1 MATATTDNN
10 AANEQKDV
18 NASAPEKAADKPA
31 GNAAEKGAEQTK
43 PTRNPRKRRLLLLGL
58 LLIVVLGV
66 IGVWAWYEMY
76 GRWSESTDDA
86 YVNGNVVE
94 ITPQVTGTVVSI
106 GADDGDLV
114 REGQVLVQF
123 DPNDAEVALQSAE
136 ANLAKVV
143 RQVRGL
149 YSNVDGMKA
158 QLAAQ
163 RAEVQRAQDNYNRRR
178 SLAAGGAISQEEL
191 SHAKDDLTTA
201 QNALTNIQQQLATS
215 SALVDDT
222 QVSSHPDVKSAAAQ
236 LRQAYLSNARSTLI
250 APVTGYV
257 AKRTVQLGQRVQ
269 PGTALMAV
277 IPLDQLW
284 IDANFKETQLGQMR
298 IGQPV
303 DIEADLYGGDVKYN
317 GTVDSVGAGT
327 GSAFA
332 LLPAQNATGNWIKI
346 VQRVP
351 VRIHINAD
359 ELAKHPLR
367 IGLSTTVDVN
377 LHDQSGPVLAQQP
390 PKQPLFTTNVYAK
403 QLADADTMIAR
414 VIHENSAST
423 SGKTAQR

>member
-1 MATATTDNN
+1 MATADTTQAPDTP
-10 AANEQKDV
+10 QD
-18 NASAPEKAADKPA
+18 AS
-31 GNAAEKGAEQTK
+31 NQ
-43 PTRNPRKRRLLLLGL
+43 RKRKVML
-58 LLIVVLGV
+58 VVLALLV
-66 IGVWAWYEMY
+66 ILTALGVWGYHELY
-76 GRWSESTDDA
+76 GRWNESTDDA

-94 ITPQVTGTVVSI
+94 ITPLVTGTVVSI

-114 REGQVLVQF
+114 HEGQVLINF
-123 DPNDAEVALQSAE
+123 DPNDAQVGLQSAQ
-136 ANLAKVV
+136 ANLARTV

-158 QLAAQ
+158 QVNAQ
-163 RAEVQRAQDNYNRRR
+163 QAEVQKAQDNFNRRKN
-178 SLAAGGAISQEEL
+178 LAAGGAISQEEL
-191 SHAKDDLTTA
+191 SHARDDLTSA
-201 QNALTNIQQQLATS
+201 QNALANARQQLKTT

-222 QVSSHPDVKSAAAQ
+222 VVSSHPDVMSAAAQ
-236 LRQAYLSNARSTLI
+236 LRQAYLNNARSTLI

-284 IDANFKETQLGQMR
+284 IDANFKETQLRDMR

-303 DIEADLYGGDVKYN
+303 DIEADLYGSDVKYS
-317 GTVDSVGAGT
+317 GTIDSLGAGT

-351 VRIHINAD
+351 VRIHINAE

-367 IGLSTTVDVN
+367 VGLSTQVNVN

-390 PKQPLFTTNVYAK
+390 PQKASFSTSVYDR
-403 QLADADTMIAR
+403 QLVEADAMITQL
-414 VIHENSAST
+414 IHDNSAAVS
-423 SGKTAQR
+423 KTVQR

>member
-1 MATATTDNN
+1 MATAENTQTQENPQD
-10 AANEQKDV
+10 
-18 NASAPEKAADKPA
+18 A
-31 GNAAEKGAEQTK
+31 G
-43 PTRNPRKRRLLLLGL
+43 NPRKRKVMLLVLAL
-58 LLIVVLGV
+58 VVALAGA
-66 IGVWAWYEMY
+66 GVWAYYEY
-76 GRWSESTDDA
+76 IGRWAESTDDA

-94 ITPQVTGTVVSI
+94 ITPLVTGTVVSI

-114 REGQVLVQF
+114 HEGQVLINF
-123 DPNDAEVALQSAE
+123 DPNDAEVGLQSAQ
-136 ANLAKVV
+136 AKLARTV

-158 QLAAQ
+158 QVNAQ
-163 RAEVQRAQDNYNRRR
+163 QAEVQKAQDNFNRRKN
-178 SLAAGGAISQEEL
+178 LAAGGAISQEEL
-191 SHAKDDLTTA
+191 SHARDDLTSA
-201 QNALTNIQQQLATS
+201 QNALANAKQQLKTT

-222 QVSSHPDVKSAAAQ
+222 VVSSHPDVMAAAAE
-236 LRQAYLSNARSTLI
+236 LRQAYLNNARSTLI

-277 IPLDQLW
+277 IPLDQVW
-284 IDANFKETQLGQMR
+284 IDANFKETQLRDMR

-303 DIEADLYGGDVKYN
+303 DIESDIYGSDVKFH
-317 GTVDSVGAGT
+317 GTVDSLGAGT

-351 VRIHINAD
+351 VRIHVNAE

-367 IGLSTTVDVN
+367 VGLSTTVEVN
-377 LHDQSGPVLAQQP
+377 LYDQSGPVLAQQP
-390 PKQPLFTTNVYAK
+390 PQQASFSTNVYDR
-403 QLADADTMIAR
+403 QLAEADAMITQL
-414 VIHENSAST
+414 IHDNSAAVS
-423 SGKTAQR
+423 KTAQR

>member
-1 MATATTDNN
+1 MATAHTQTPDAPDN
-10 AANEQKDV
+10 
-18 NASAPEKAADKPA
+18 
-31 GNAAEKGAEQTK
+31 G
-43 PTRNPRKRRLLLLGL
+43 NPRKRKLMLFVLA
-58 LLIVVLGV
+58 VVVILAGV
-66 IGVWAWYEMY
+66 GVWGYHEFY
-76 GRWSESTDDA
+76 GRWNESTDDA

-94 ITPQVTGTVVSI
+94 ITPLVTGTVVSI

-114 REGQVLVQF
+114 QEGQVLVNF
-123 DPNDAEVALQSAE
+123 DPNDAEVGLQSAQ
-136 ANLAKVV
+136 ANLARTV

-158 QLAAQ
+158 QVNAQ
-163 RAEVQRAQDNYNRRR
+163 KAEVQKAQENYSRRK

-191 SHAKDDLTTA
+191 SHARDDLTSA
-201 QNALTNIQQQLATS
+201 QNALANAQQQFQTS

-222 QVSSHPDVKSAAAQ
+222 VVSSHPDVQAAAAQ
-236 LRQAYLSNARSTLI
+236 LRQAYLTKARSTLI

-284 IDANFKETQLGQMR
+284 IDANFKETQLRDMR
-298 IGQPV
+298 IGQAV
-303 DIEADLYGGDVKYN
+303 DIEADLYGSDVKYS
-317 GTVDSVGAGT
+317 GTIDSLGAGT

-351 VRIHINAD
+351 VRIHINA
-359 ELAKHPLR
+359 EQLAKHPLR
-367 IGLSTTVDVN
+367 VGLSTLVKVD
-377 LHDQSGPVLAQQP
+377 LRDQSGPVLAQQP
-390 PKQPLFTTNVYAK
+390 PQKASFSTSIYER
-403 QLADADTMIAR
+403 QLADADALISR
-414 VIHENSAST
+414 LIHDNSSVAS
-423 SGKTAQR
+423 KTAQR

>member
-1 MATATTDNN
+1 MATA
-10 AANEQKDV
+10 
-18 NASAPEKAADKPA
+18 DKPQSPD
-31 GNAAEKGAEQTK
+31 NTQDIS
-43 PTRNPRKRRLLLLGL
+43 NSRKRKVMLVVLA
-58 LLIVVLGV
+58 IVVIFAGV
-66 IGVWAWYEMY
+66 GVWGYHEFY
-76 GRWSESTDDA
+76 GRWNESTDDA

-94 ITPQVTGTVVSI
+94 ITPLVTGTVVSI

-114 REGQVLVQF
+114 HEGQVLINF
-123 DPNDAEVALQSAE
+123 DPNDAEVGLQSAQ
-136 ANLAKVV
+136 ANLARTV

-158 QLAAQ
+158 QVNAQ
-163 RAEVQRAQDNYNRRR
+163 QAEVQKAQDNFNRRKN
-178 SLAAGGAISQEEL
+178 LAAGGAISQEEL
-191 SHAKDDLTTA
+191 SHARDDLTSA
-201 QNALTNIQQQLATS
+201 QNALANAKQQLKTT

-222 QVSSHPDVKSAAAQ
+222 VVSSHPDVMSAAAQ
-236 LRQAYLSNARSTLI
+236 LRQAYLNNSRSTLI

-257 AKRTVQLGQRVQ
+257 AKRSVQLGQRVQ

-284 IDANFKETQLGQMR
+284 IDANFKETQLRGMR

-303 DIEADLYGGDVKYN
+303 DIEADLYGSDVKFS
-317 GTVDSVGAGT
+317 GTIDSLGAGT

-351 VRIHINAD
+351 VRIHINAE

-367 IGLSTTVDVN
+367 VGLSTQVDVN
-377 LHDQSGPVLAQQP
+377 LRDQSGPVLAQQP
-390 PKQPLFTTNVYAK
+390 PQKASFSTNVYDR
-403 QLADADTMIAR
+403 QLAEADAMITQL
-414 VIHENSAST
+414 IHDNSAAVS
-423 SGKTAQR
+423 KTVQR

>member
-1 MATATTDNN
+1 MATATSENN
-10 AANEQKDV
+10 AATEQKDPNEQKNTGDQ
-18 NASAPEKAADKPA
+18 
-31 GNAAEKGAEQTK
+31 GAQPGQPK
-43 PTRNPRKRRLLLLGL
+43 KNPRKRKLLLIG
-58 LLIVVLGV
+58 LLIVVILAG
-66 IGVWAWYEMY
+66 IGVWGWYEVY

-94 ITPQVTGTVVSI
+94 ITPQTTGTVVSI

-136 ANLAKVV
+136 ANLGKVV

-149 YSNVDGMKA
+149 YSNVDGIKA

-163 RAEVQRAQDNYNRRR
+163 RAEVKRAQDNYTRRR
-178 SLAAGGAISQEEL
+178 NLAAGGAISQEEL
-191 SHAKDDLTTA
+191 SHAQDDLTSA
-201 QNALTNIQQQLATS
+201 QNALANIQQQLVTS
-215 SALVDDT
+215 TALVDDT
-222 QVSSHPDVKSAAAQ
+222 EVASHPDVKAAAAQ
-236 LRQAYLSNARSTLI
+236 VRQAYLSNSRSTLI

-284 IDANFKETQLGQMR
+284 IDANFKETQLGKMR

-303 DIEADLYGGDVKYN
+303 DIEADLYGSDVKFS

-351 VRIHINAD
+351 VRIHINPD
-359 ELAKHPLR
+359 ELAKNPLR
-367 IGLSTTVDVN
+367 IGLSTVVDVD

-390 PKQPLFTTNVYAK
+390 PKQASFTTDVYAK
-403 QLADADTMIAR
+403 QLADADTLIAR
-414 VIHENSAST
+414 LIHENSASAP
-423 SGKTAQR
+423 GKTAQR

>member
-1 MATATTDNN
+1 MATAENTQTQ
-10 AANEQKDV
+10 ANTPDT
-18 NASAPEKAADKPA
+18 
-31 GNAAEKGAEQTK
+31 G
-43 PTRNPRKRRLLLLGL
+43 NPRKRKLMLLVLVV
-58 LLIVVLGV
+58 VVLLAGA
-66 IGVWAWYEMY
+66 GVWAYHEFI
-76 GRWSESTDDA
+76 GRFNESTDDA

-94 ITPQVTGTVVSI
+94 ITPLVTGTVVSI

-114 REGQVLVQF
+114 HEGQVLINF
-123 DPNDAEVALQSAE
+123 DPNDAEVGLQSAQ
-136 ANLAKVV
+136 AKLARTV

-158 QLAAQ
+158 QVNAQ
-163 RAEVQRAQDNYNRRR
+163 QAEVQKAQDNYNRRKN
-178 SLAAGGAISQEEL
+178 LAAGGAISQEEL
-191 SHAKDDLTTA
+191 SHARDDLTSA
-201 QNALTNIQQQLATS
+201 QNALANAKQQLKTT

-222 QVSSHPDVKSAAAQ
+222 VVSSHPDVMQAAAE
-236 LRQAYLSNARSTLI
+236 LRQAYLTNARSTLI

-284 IDANFKETQLGQMR
+284 IDANFKETQLRDMR

-303 DIEADLYGGDVKYN
+303 DIEADIYGSSVKYS
-317 GTVDSVGAGT
+317 GTVDSLGAGT

-351 VRIHINAD
+351 VRIHVNAE

-367 IGLSTTVDVN
+367 VGLSTNVEVN

-390 PKQPLFTTNVYAK
+390 PQKASFSTNVYDQ
-403 QLADADTMIAR
+403 QLAEADAMIAQL
-414 VIHENSAST
+414 IHDNSAAVS
-423 SGKTAQR
+423 KTAQR

>member
-1 MATATTDNN
+1 MATAQNIQTTDNSP
-10 AANEQKDV
+10 DT
-18 NASAPEKAADKPA
+18 S
-31 GNAAEKGAEQTK
+31 
-43 PTRNPRKRRLLLLGL
+43 NPRKRKVMLVVLA
-58 LLIVVLGV
+58 IVVVLAGV
-66 IGVWAWYEMY
+66 GVWGYHEFF
-76 GRWSESTDDA
+76 GRWNESTDDA

-94 ITPQVTGTVVSI
+94 ITPLVTGTVVSI

-114 REGQVLVQF
+114 HEGQVLVNF
-123 DPNDAEVALQSAE
+123 DPNDAEVGLQSAQ
-136 ANLAKVV
+136 ANLARTV

-158 QLAAQ
+158 QVNAQ
-163 RAEVQRAQDNYNRRR
+163 QAEVQKAQDNFNRRKN
-178 SLAAGGAISQEEL
+178 LAAGGAISQEEL
-191 SHAKDDLTTA
+191 SHARDDLTSA
-201 QNALTNIQQQLATS
+201 QNALANAKQQLKTT

-222 QVSSHPDVKSAAAQ
+222 VVSSHPDVMSAAAQ
-236 LRQAYLSNARSTLI
+236 LRQAYLNHSRSTLI

-257 AKRTVQLGQRVQ
+257 AKRSVQLGQRVQ

-284 IDANFKETQLGQMR
+284 IDANFKETQLRDMR

-303 DIEADLYGGDVKYN
+303 DIQADLYGSDVKFS
-317 GTVDSVGAGT
+317 GTIDSLGAGT

-351 VRIHINAD
+351 VRIHINAE

-367 IGLSTTVDVN
+367 VGLSTQVDVN
-377 LHDQSGPVLAQQP
+377 LRDQSGPVLAQQP
-390 PKQPLFTTNVYAK
+390 PQKASFSTSVYDR
-403 QLADADTMIAR
+403 QLAEADAMITQL
-414 VIHENSAST
+414 IHDNSAAVS
-423 SGKTAQR
+423 KTAQR

>member
-1 MATATTDNN
+1 MATAENTQAQDN
-10 AANEQKDV
+10 AQDT
-18 NASAPEKAADKPA
+18 
-31 GNAAEKGAEQTK
+31 G
-43 PTRNPRKRRLLLLGL
+43 NPRKRKLMLLVLA
-58 LLIVVLGV
+58 VVVALAGA
-66 IGVWAWYEMY
+66 GVWAYHEFI

-94 ITPQVTGTVVSI
+94 ITPLVTGTVVSI

-114 REGQVLVQF
+114 HEGQVLINF
-123 DPNDAEVALQSAE
+123 DPNDAEVGLQSAK
-136 ANLAKVV
+136 ANLARTV

-158 QLAAQ
+158 QVNAQ
-163 RAEVQRAQDNYNRRR
+163 QAEVQKAQDNFNRRKN
-178 SLAAGGAISQEEL
+178 LAAGGAISQEEL
-191 SHAKDDLTTA
+191 SHARDDLTSA
-201 QNALTNIQQQLATS
+201 QNALANARQQLKTT

-222 QVSSHPDVKSAAAQ
+222 VVSSHPDVMAAAAQ
-236 LRQAYLSNARSTLI
+236 LRQAYLTNARSTLI

-284 IDANFKETQLGQMR
+284 IDANFKETQLRDMR

-303 DIEADLYGGDVKYN
+303 EIESDIYGSDVKFS
-317 GTVDSVGAGT
+317 GTIDSLGAGT

-351 VRIHINAD
+351 VRIHVNAE

-367 IGLSTTVDVN
+367 VGLSTNVEVN

-390 PKQPLFTTNVYAK
+390 PQKASFSTNVYDR
-403 QLADADTMIAR
+403 QLAEADAMITQL
-414 VIHENSAST
+414 IHDNSAAVS
-423 SGKTAQR
+423 KTVQR

>member
-1 MATATTDNN
+1 MATAENTQAQDNTP
-10 AANEQKDV
+10 DT
-18 NASAPEKAADKPA
+18 
-31 GNAAEKGAEQTK
+31 G
-43 PTRNPRKRRLLLLGL
+43 NPRKRKVMLLTLAV
-58 LLIVVLGV
+58 VVLLA
-66 IGVWAWYEMY
+66 ITGVWAYHEFI

-94 ITPQVTGTVVSI
+94 ITPLVTGTVVSI

-114 REGQVLVQF
+114 QEGQVLVNF
-123 DPNDAEVALQSAE
+123 DPNDAEVGLQSAE
-136 ANLAKVV
+136 AKLARTV

-158 QLAAQ
+158 QVNAQ
-163 RAEVQRAQDNYNRRR
+163 QAEVQKAQDNYNRRKN
-178 SLAAGGAISQEEL
+178 LAQGGAISQEEL
-191 SHAKDDLTTA
+191 SHARDDLTSA
-201 QNALTNIQQQLATS
+201 QNALANAKQQLKTT

-222 QVSSHPDVKSAAAQ
+222 VVSSHPDVMSAAAD
-236 LRQAYLSNARSTLI
+236 LRQAYLTNARSTLI

-277 IPLDQLW
+277 IPLNQLW
-284 IDANFKETQLGQMR
+284 IDANFKETQLRDMR

-303 DIEADLYGGDVKYN
+303 DIEADLYGSDVKYS
-317 GTVDSVGAGT
+317 GTVDSLGAGT

-351 VRIHINAD
+351 VRIHINAE

-367 IGLSTTVDVN
+367 VGLSTNVEVN

-390 PKQPLFTTNVYAK
+390 PQKASFSTNVYER
-403 QLADADTMIAR
+403 QLAEADAMIAQL
-414 VIHENSAST
+414 IHDNSAVAS
-423 SGKTAQR
+423 KTAQR

>member
-1 MATATTDNN
+1 MATAENTQAQDNTP
-10 AANEQKDV
+10 DT
-18 NASAPEKAADKPA
+18 
-31 GNAAEKGAEQTK
+31 G
-43 PTRNPRKRRLLLLGL
+43 NPRKRKVMLT
-58 LLIVVLGV
+58 VLAILV
-66 IGVWAWYEMY
+66 ILAGAGVWAYHEFI
-76 GRWSESTDDA
+76 GRWNESTDDA

-94 ITPQVTGTVVSI
+94 ITPLVTGTVVSI

-114 REGQVLVQF
+114 HEGQVLINF
-123 DPNDAEVALQSAE
+123 DPNDAEVGLQSAQ
-136 ANLAKVV
+136 AKLARTV

-158 QLAAQ
+158 QVNAQ
-163 RAEVQRAQDNYNRRR
+163 QAEVQKAQDNFNRRKN
-178 SLAAGGAISQEEL
+178 LAAGGAISQEEL
-191 SHAKDDLTTA
+191 SHARDDLTSA
-201 QNALTNIQQQLATS
+201 QNALANARQQLKTT

-222 QVSSHPDVKSAAAQ
+222 VVSSHPDVMSAAAD
-236 LRQAYLSNARSTLI
+236 LRQAYLTNARSTLI

-284 IDANFKETQLGQMR
+284 IDANFKETQLRDMR

-303 DIEADLYGGDVKYN
+303 DIESDIYGSDVKYS
-317 GTVDSVGAGT
+317 GTVDSLGAGT

-351 VRIHINAD
+351 VRIHINAE

-367 IGLSTTVDVN
+367 VGLSTNVEVN

-390 PKQPLFTTNVYAK
+390 PQKASFSTNVYDR
-403 QLADADTMIAR
+403 QLAEADAMIAQL
-414 VIHENSAST
+414 IHDNSAAAS
-423 SGKTAQR
+423 KTAQR

>member
-1 MATATTDNN
+1 MATAETTQSEHAQDSKN
-10 AANEQKDV
+10 
-18 NASAPEKAADKPA
+18 S
-31 GNAAEKGAEQTK
+31 
-43 PTRNPRKRRLLLLGL
+43 RKRKVMLGTLALLVILAGL
-58 LLIVVLGV
+58 
-66 IGVWAWYEMY
+66 GVWAWHELY

-123 DPNDAEVALQSAE
+123 DPNDAEVGLQSAQ
-136 ANLAKVV
+136 ANLARTV

-149 YSNVDGMKA
+149 YSNVDGMRA
-158 QLAAQ
+158 QVNAQ
-163 RAEVQRAQDNYNRRR
+163 EAEVQKAQENYSRRKN
-178 SLAAGGAISQEEL
+178 LAAGGAISQEEL
-191 SHAKDDLTTA
+191 SHARDDLTSA
-201 QNALTNIQQQLATS
+201 QNALANARQQLKTT

-222 QVSSHPDVKSAAAQ
+222 VVSSHPDVQSAAAQ
-236 LRQAYLSNARSTLI
+236 LRQAYLANARATLI

-284 IDANFKETQLGQMR
+284 IDANFKETQLRDMR

-303 DIEADLYGGDVKYN
+303 DIEADLYGSDVKYS
-317 GTVDSVGAGT
+317 GTIDSLGAGT

-351 VRIHINAD
+351 VRIHINPQ

-367 IGLSTTVDVN
+367 IGLSTQVSVN

-390 PKQPLFTTNVYAK
+390 PQKASFSTQVYDR
-403 QLADADTMIAR
+403 QLADADAMITR
-414 VIHENSAST
+414 LIHENSAVAS
-423 SGKTAQR
+423 KTVQR

>member
-1 MATATTDNN
+1 MATAENT
-10 AANEQKDV
+10 
-18 NASAPEKAADKPA
+18 
-31 GNAAEKGAEQTK
+31 QTQTNT
-43 PTRNPRKRRLLLLGL
+43 PDTGNPRKRKVMLLVLAV
-58 LLIVVLGV
+58 VVLLAGA
-66 IGVWAWYEMY
+66 GVWAYHEFI
-76 GRWSESTDDA
+76 GRFNESTDDA

-94 ITPQVTGTVVSI
+94 ITPLVTGTVVSI

-114 REGQVLVQF
+114 HEGQVLINF
-123 DPNDAEVALQSAE
+123 DPNDAEVGLQSAQ
-136 ANLAKVV
+136 AKLARTV

-158 QLAAQ
+158 QVNAQ
-163 RAEVQRAQDNYNRRR
+163 QAEVQKAQDNYNRRKN
-178 SLAAGGAISQEEL
+178 LAAGGAISQEEL
-191 SHAKDDLTTA
+191 YHARDDLTSA
-201 QNALTNIQQQLATS
+201 QNALANARQQLKTT

-222 QVSSHPDVKSAAAQ
+222 VVSSHPDVMSAAAD
-236 LRQAYLSNARSTLI
+236 LRQAYLTNARSTLI

-284 IDANFKETQLGQMR
+284 IDANFKETQLRDMR

-303 DIEADLYGGDVKYN
+303 DIESDIYGSSVKYS
-317 GTVDSVGAGT
+317 GTVDSLGAGT

-351 VRIHINAD
+351 VRIHINAE

-367 IGLSTTVDVN
+367 VGLSTNVEVN

-390 PKQPLFTTNVYAK
+390 PQKASFSTNVYDR
-403 QLADADTMIAR
+403 QLAEADAMIAQL
-414 VIHENSAST
+414 IHDNSAAVS
-423 SGKTAQR
+423 KTAQR

>member
-1 MATATTDNN
+1 MATAETTQETQQD
-10 AANEQKDV
+10 
-18 NASAPEKAADKPA
+18 
-31 GNAAEKGAEQTK
+31 GG
-43 PTRNPRKRRLLLLGL
+43 NPRKRKVLLLALA
-58 LLIVVLGV
+58 LIVILAGV
-66 IGVWAWYEMY
+66 GVWAWHELY

-123 DPNDAEVALQSAE
+123 DPNDAEVALQSAQ
-136 ANLAKVV
+136 ANLAHTV

-149 YSNVDGMKA
+149 YSNVDGMRA
-158 QLAAQ
+158 QVNAQ
-163 RAEVQRAQDNYNRRR
+163 EAEVQKARENYNRRKN
-178 SLAAGGAISQEEL
+178 LAAGGAISQEEL
-191 SHAKDDLTTA
+191 SHARDDLTSA
-201 QNALTNIQQQLATS
+201 QNALANARQQLMTT

-222 QVSSHPDVKSAAAQ
+222 VVSNHPDVQAAAAQ

-284 IDANFKETQLGQMR
+284 IDANFKETQLRDMR

-303 DIEADLYGGDVKYN
+303 DIETDLYGSDVKYS
-317 GTVDSVGAGT
+317 GTVDSLGAGT

-351 VRIHINAD
+351 VRIHINAE
-359 ELAKHPLR
+359 ELARHPLR
-367 IGLSTTVDVN
+367 VGLSTQVNVD

-390 PKQPLFTTNVYAK
+390 PQKASFSTQVYDR
-403 QLADADTMIAR
+403 QLADADAMITR
-414 VIHENSAST
+414 LIHENSAAA
-423 SGKTAQR
+423 GKTAQR

>member
-1 MATATTDNN
+1 MATAENTQAQDNTS
-10 AANEQKDV
+10 DT
-18 NASAPEKAADKPA
+18 
-31 GNAAEKGAEQTK
+31 G
-43 PTRNPRKRRLLLLGL
+43 NPRKRKVMLLVLA
-58 LLIVVLGV
+58 VVVALAGA
-66 IGVWAWYEMY
+66 GVWAYHEFI
-76 GRWSESTDDA
+76 GRWNESTDDA

-94 ITPQVTGTVVSI
+94 ITPLVTGTVVSI

-114 REGQVLVQF
+114 HEGQVLVNF
-123 DPNDAEVALQSAE
+123 DPNDAEVGLQSAQ
-136 ANLAKVV
+136 AKLARTV

-158 QLAAQ
+158 QVNAQ
-163 RAEVQRAQDNYNRRR
+163 QANVQKAQDNYNRRKN
-178 SLAAGGAISQEEL
+178 LAAGGAISQEEL
-191 SHAKDDLTTA
+191 SHARDDLTSA
-201 QNALTNIQQQLATS
+201 QNALANAQQQLKTT

-222 QVSSHPDVKSAAAQ
+222 VVSSHPDVMSAAAD
-236 LRQAYLSNARSTLI
+236 LRQAYLTNARSTLI

-284 IDANFKETQLGQMR
+284 IDANFKETQLRDMR

-303 DIEADLYGGDVKYN
+303 DIESDIYGSDVKFS
-317 GTVDSVGAGT
+317 GTVDSLGAGT

-351 VRIHINAD
+351 VRIHINAE

-367 IGLSTTVDVN
+367 VGLSTNVEVN

-390 PKQPLFTTNVYAK
+390 PQQASFSTSVYDR
-403 QLADADTMIAR
+403 QLGEADAMIAQL
-414 VIHENSAST
+414 IHDNSAAVS
-423 SGKTAQR
+423 KTAQR

>member
-1 MATATTDNN
+1 MATAETT
-10 AANEQKDV
+10 Q
-18 NASAPEKAADKPA
+18 
-31 GNAAEKGAEQTK
+31 QT
-43 PTRNPRKRRLLLLGL
+43 PQDGSNPRKRKVMLLALA
-58 LLIVVLGV
+58 LIVILAGV
-66 IGVWAWYEMY
+66 GVWAWHELY
-76 GRWSESTDDA
+76 GRWNESTDDA

-123 DPNDAEVALQSAE
+123 DPNDAEVALQSAQ
-136 ANLAKVV
+136 ANLARTV

-158 QLAAQ
+158 QVHAQ
-163 RAEVQRAQDNYNRRR
+163 EAEVQKAQENYSRRKN
-178 SLAAGGAISQEEL
+178 LAAGGAISQEEL
-191 SHAKDDLTTA
+191 SHARDDLTSA
-201 QNALTNIQQQLATS
+201 QNALANARQQLKTT

-222 QVSSHPDVKSAAAQ
+222 VVSSHPDVQAAAAQ
-236 LRQAYLSNARSTLI
+236 LRQAYLTNARSTLI

-284 IDANFKETQLGQMR
+284 IDANFKETQLRDMR

-303 DIEADLYGGDVKYN
+303 DIETDLYGSDVKYS
-317 GTVDSVGAGT
+317 GTIDSLGAGT

-351 VRIHINAD
+351 VRIHINAE
-359 ELAKHPLR
+359 ELTKHPLR
-367 IGLSTTVDVN
+367 VGLSTQVNVN

-390 PKQPLFTTNVYAK
+390 PQKASFSTQVYDR
-403 QLADADTMIAR
+403 QLADADAMISR
-414 VIHENSAST
+414 LIHENSAAT
-423 SGKTAQR
+423 SNTAQR

>member
-1 MATATTDNN
+1 MATADTTQSAENTP
-10 AANEQKDV
+10 EQPK
-18 NASAPEKAADKPA
+18 SGK
-31 GNAAEKGAEQTK
+31 
-43 PTRNPRKRRLLLLGL
+43 RKLM
-58 LLIVVLGV
+58 LLILAVVVLLAGA
-66 IGVWAWYEMY
+66 GVWVYHEMY

-94 ITPQVTGTVVSI
+94 ITPLVTGTVVSI

-114 REGQVLVQF
+114 HEGQVLVNF
-123 DPNDAEVALQSAE
+123 DPNDAEVGLQSAQ
-136 ANLAKVV
+136 ANLARTV

-158 QLAAQ
+158 QVNAQ
-163 RAEVQRAQDNYNRRR
+163 QAEVQKAQDNFNRRKN
-178 SLAAGGAISQEEL
+178 LAAGGAISQEEL
-191 SHAKDDLTTA
+191 SHARDDLTSA
-201 QNALTNIQQQLATS
+201 QNALANARQQLKTT

-222 QVSSHPDVKSAAAQ
+222 EVSSHPDVMAAAAN
-236 LRQAYLSNARSTLI
+236 LRQAYLTNARSTLI

-277 IPLDQLW
+277 IPLNQLW
-284 IDANFKETQLGQMR
+284 IDANFKETQLSDMR

-303 DIEADLYGGDVKYN
+303 DIETDLYGSDVKFS
-317 GTVDSVGAGT
+317 GTIDSLGAGT

-351 VRIHINAD
+351 VRVHINPD
-359 ELAKHPLR
+359 DLAKHPLR
-367 IGLSTTVDVN
+367 VGLSTVVDVN

-390 PKQPLFTTNVYAK
+390 PQKASFSTNVYDR
-403 QLADADTMIAR
+403 QLAEADAMIAR
-414 VIHENSAST
+414 LIHDNSAAAS
-423 SGKTAQR
+423 KTAQR

>member
-1 MATATTDNN
+1 MATADTTQSPENTQGN
-10 AANEQKDV
+10 PNPGKRKFMLLVLAA
-18 NASAPEKAADKPA
+18 A
-31 GNAAEKGAEQTK
+31 
-43 PTRNPRKRRLLLLGL
+43 
-58 LLIVVLGV
+58 VVLSGA
-66 IGVWAWYEMY
+66 GVWAYHEFY

-94 ITPQVTGTVVSI
+94 ITPLVTGTVVSI

-114 REGQVLVQF
+114 QEGQVLVSF
-123 DPNDAEVALQSAE
+123 DPNDAEIGLQNAQ
-136 ANLAKVV
+136 ANLARTV

-149 YSNVDGMKA
+149 YSDVDGMKA
-158 QLAAQ
+158 QVNAQ
-163 RAEVQRAQDNYNRRR
+163 KAEVQKAQDNFSRRR
-178 SLAAGGAISQEEL
+178 NLAAGGAISQEEL
-191 SHAKDDLTTA
+191 SHARDDLTSA
-201 QNALTNIQQQLATS
+201 QNALANAEQKLKTT

-222 QVSSHPDVKSAAAQ
+222 VVSSHPDVMAAAAQ
-236 LRQAYLSNARSTLI
+236 LRQAYLNNSRSVLI

-257 AKRTVQLGQRVQ
+257 AKRSVQLGQRVQ

-284 IDANFKETQLGQMR
+284 IDANFKETQLRDMR

-303 DIEADLYGGDVKYN
+303 EIETDLYGSSVKYS
-317 GTVDSVGAGT
+317 GTIDSLGAGT

-351 VRIHINAD
+351 VRVRINAE
-359 ELAKHPLR
+359 ELARHPLR
-367 IGLSTTVDVN
+367 VGLSTIVDVD

-390 PKQPLFTTNVYAK
+390 PQKASFSTSVYDR
-403 QLADADTMIAR
+403 QLAEADAMITQL
-414 VIHENSAST
+414 IHDNSAAV
-423 SGKTAQR
+423 GKTAQR

>member
-1 MATATTDNN
+1 MASPAETN
-10 AANEQKDV
+10 AVE
-18 NASAPEKAADKPA
+18 NAPDT
-31 GNAAEKGAEQTK
+31 GNSGK
-43 PTRNPRKRRLLLLGL
+43 RKIMLSVLALVVIVGGL
-58 LLIVVLGV
+58 A
-66 IGVWAWYEMY
+66 VWGWHEFY

-94 ITPQVTGTVVSI
+94 ITPLVTGTVVSI

-114 REGQVLVQF
+114 HAGQVLLNF
-123 DPNDAEVALQSAE
+123 DPSDAQVGLQSAE
-136 ANLAKVV
+136 ANLAKTV

-158 QLAAQ
+158 QVVAQQAA
-163 RAEVQRAQDNYNRRR
+163 VQKAQDNFTRRKN
-178 SLAAGGAISQEEL
+178 LAAGGAISQEEL
-191 SHAKDDLTTA
+191 SHARDDLTSA
-201 QNALTNIQQQLATS
+201 LSALSNAQQQLNTIN
-215 SALVDDT
+215 ALVDDT
-222 QVSSHPDVKSAAAQ
+222 VVSNHPDVKAAAAQ
-236 LRQAYLSNARSTLI
+236 LRQAYLANARTTLI

-284 IDANFKETQLGQMR
+284 IDANFKETQLQQMR

-303 DIEADLYGGDVKYN
+303 DIEADLYGSDVKYS
-317 GTVDSVGAGT
+317 GTIDSLGAGT

-351 VRIHINAD
+351 VRIHINAE
-359 ELAKHPLR
+359 ELARHPLR
-367 IGLSTTVDVN
+367 VGLSTQVEVN

-390 PKQPLFTTNVYAK
+390 PQKASFTTNVYQQ
-403 QLADADTMIAR
+403 QLADADAVITR
-414 VIHENSAST
+414 LIHENSAAT
-423 SGKTAQR
+423 TKTAQR

>member
-1 MATATTDNN
+1 MATAENTQ
-10 AANEQKDV
+10 AQ
-18 NASAPEKAADKPA
+18 DKTPDT
-31 GNAAEKGAEQTK
+31 G
-43 PTRNPRKRRLLLLGL
+43 NPRKRKVMLLTLAV
-58 LLIVVLGV
+58 VVLLA
-66 IGVWAWYEMY
+66 IAGVWAYHEFI
-76 GRWSESTDDA
+76 GRWNESTDDA

-94 ITPQVTGTVVSI
+94 ITPLVTGTVVSI

-114 REGQVLVQF
+114 HEGQVLINF
-123 DPNDAEVALQSAE
+123 DPNDAEVGLQSAQ
-136 ANLAKVV
+136 ANLARTV

-158 QLAAQ
+158 QVNAQ
-163 RAEVQRAQDNYNRRR
+163 QAEVQKAQDNFNRRKN
-178 SLAAGGAISQEEL
+178 LAAGGAISQEEL
-191 SHAKDDLTTA
+191 SHARDDLTSA
-201 QNALTNIQQQLATS
+201 QNALANARQQLKTT

-222 QVSSHPDVKSAAAQ
+222 VVSSHPDVMSAAAQ
-236 LRQAYLSNARSTLI
+236 LRQAYLTNARSTLI

-284 IDANFKETQLGQMR
+284 IDANFKETQLRDMR

-303 DIEADLYGGDVKYN
+303 DIESDIYGSDVKFT
-317 GTVDSVGAGT
+317 GTIDSLGAGT

-351 VRIHINAD
+351 VRIHVNAE

-367 IGLSTTVDVN
+367 VGLSTTVEVN

-390 PKQPLFTTNVYAK
+390 PQKASFSTNVYDR
-403 QLADADTMIAR
+403 QLAEADAMIAQL
-414 VIHENSAST
+414 IHDNSAAAS
-423 SGKTAQR
+423 KTAQR

>member
-1 MATATTDNN
+1 MATVDTSQAPDNAQDTN
-10 AANEQKDV
+10 
-18 NASAPEKAADKPA
+18 
-31 GNAAEKGAEQTK
+31 
-43 PTRNPRKRRLLLLGL
+43 NPRKRKVMLVALA
-58 LLIVVLGV
+58 IVVVLAGV
-66 IGVWAWYEMY
+66 GVWGYHELY
-76 GRWSESTDDA
+76 GRWKESTDDA

-94 ITPQVTGTVVSI
+94 ITPLVTGTVVSI

-114 REGQVLVQF
+114 HEGQVLINF
-123 DPNDAEVALQSAE
+123 DPNDAEVGLQSAQ
-136 ANLAKVV
+136 ANLARTV

-158 QLAAQ
+158 QVNAQ
-163 RAEVQRAQDNYNRRR
+163 QAEVQKAQDNFNRRKN
-178 SLAAGGAISQEEL
+178 LAAGGAISQEEL
-191 SHAKDDLTTA
+191 SHARDDLTSA
-201 QNALTNIQQQLATS
+201 QNALANAKQQLKTT

-222 QVSSHPDVKSAAAQ
+222 VVSSHPDVMSAAAQ
-236 LRQAYLSNARSTLI
+236 LRQAYLNNSRSTLI

-257 AKRTVQLGQRVQ
+257 AKRSVQLGQRVQ

-284 IDANFKETQLGQMR
+284 IDANFKETQLRDMR

-303 DIEADLYGGDVKYN
+303 DIEADLYGSDVKYS
-317 GTVDSVGAGT
+317 GTIDSLGAGT

-351 VRIHINAD
+351 VRIHINAE

-367 IGLSTTVDVN
+367 VGLSTQVDVN
-377 LHDQSGPVLAQQP
+377 LRDQSGPVLAQQP
-390 PKQPLFTTNVYAK
+390 PQKASFSTSIYDR
-403 QLADADTMIAR
+403 QLAEADAMITQL
-414 VIHENSAST
+414 IHDNSAAVS
-423 SGKTAQR
+423 KTAQR

>member
-1 MATATTDNN
+1 MATAETTPTPDNAQDTSN
-10 AANEQKDV
+10 
-18 NASAPEKAADKPA
+18 S
-31 GNAAEKGAEQTK
+31 
-43 PTRNPRKRRLLLLGL
+43 RKRKVMLVVLA
-58 LLIVVLGV
+58 IVVILAGV
-66 IGVWAWYEMY
+66 GVWGYHEFY
-76 GRWSESTDDA
+76 GRWNESTDDA

-94 ITPQVTGTVVSI
+94 ITPLVTGTVVSI

-114 REGQVLVQF
+114 HEGQVLINF
-123 DPNDAEVALQSAE
+123 DPNDAEVGLQSAQ
-136 ANLAKVV
+136 ANLARTV

-158 QLAAQ
+158 QVNAQ
-163 RAEVQRAQDNYNRRR
+163 QAEVQKAQDNFNRRKN
-178 SLAAGGAISQEEL
+178 LAAGGAISQEEL
-191 SHAKDDLTTA
+191 SHARDDLTSA
-201 QNALTNIQQQLATS
+201 QNALANAKQQLKTT

-222 QVSSHPDVKSAAAQ
+222 VVSSHPDVMSAAAQ
-236 LRQAYLSNARSTLI
+236 LRQAYLNNSRSTLI

-257 AKRTVQLGQRVQ
+257 AKRSVQLGQRVQ

-284 IDANFKETQLGQMR
+284 IDANFKETQLRDMR

-303 DIEADLYGGDVKYN
+303 DIEADLYGSDVKFS
-317 GTVDSVGAGT
+317 GTIDSLGAGT

-351 VRIHINAD
+351 VRIHINAE

-367 IGLSTTVDVN
+367 VGLSTQVDVN
-377 LHDQSGPVLAQQP
+377 LRDQSGPVLAQQP
-390 PKQPLFTTNVYAK
+390 PQKASFSTNVYDR
-403 QLADADTMIAR
+403 QLAEADAMITQL
-414 VIHENSAST
+414 IHDNSAAVS
-423 SGKTAQR
+423 KTVQR

>member
-1 MATATTDNN
+1 MATVQTP
-10 AANEQKDV
+10 NEAQHNQD
-18 NASAPEKAADKPA
+18 A
-31 GNAAEKGAEQTK
+31 GNQ
-43 PTRNPRKRRLLLLGL
+43 RKRKLWLSGL
-58 LLIVVLGV
+58 AILVILIGLGV
-66 IGVWAWYEMY
+66 WGWHELY

-94 ITPQVTGTVVSI
+94 ITPLVAGTVVSI

-114 REGQVLVQF
+114 HEGQVLLNF
-123 DPNDAEVALQSAE
+123 DPSDSLVGLQSAE
-136 ANLAKVV
+136 ANLARTV

-149 YSNVDGMKA
+149 FSNVSGTKA
-158 QLAAQ
+158 QVAAQ
-163 RAEVQRAQDNYNRRR
+163 KVAVQKAQDNFNRRKN
-178 SLAAGGAISQEEL
+178 LAASGAISQEEL
-191 SHAKDDLTTA
+191 SHARDDLASA
-201 QNALTNIQQQLATS
+201 QSALRNNEQQLDTT
-215 SALVDDT
+215 SALVDNT
-222 QVSSHPDVKSAAAQ
+222 AIANHPDVLAAAAQ
-236 LRQAYLSNARSTLI
+236 LRQAYLEHARTTLI

-277 IPLDQLW
+277 IPLNQLW
-284 IDANFKETQLGQMR
+284 IDANFKETQLHKMR

-303 DIEADLYGGDVKYN
+303 EIESDLYGSNVKYS
-317 GTVDSVGAGT
+317 GTVDSIGAGT

-390 PKQPLFTTNVYAK
+390 PQKAMFTTNVYEQ
-403 QLADADTMIAR
+403 QLAEADTLISR
-414 VIHENSAST
+414 LIESNSAVAGNSA
-423 SGKTAQR
+423 AQR

>member
-1 MATATTDNN
+1 MATAENTPTPDN
-10 AANEQKDV
+10 AQDT
-18 NASAPEKAADKPA
+18 S
-31 GNAAEKGAEQTK
+31 
-43 PTRNPRKRRLLLLGL
+43 NPRKRKVMLVVLA
-58 LLIVVLGV
+58 IVVILAGV
-66 IGVWAWYEMY
+66 GVWGYHEFY
-76 GRWSESTDDA
+76 GRWNESTDDA

-94 ITPQVTGTVVSI
+94 ITPLVTGTVVSI

-114 REGQVLVQF
+114 HEGQVLINF
-123 DPNDAEVALQSAE
+123 DPNDAQVGLQSAQ
-136 ANLAKVV
+136 ANLARTV

-158 QLAAQ
+158 QVNAQ
-163 RAEVQRAQDNYNRRR
+163 QAEVQKAQDNFNRRKN
-178 SLAAGGAISQEEL
+178 LAAGGAISQEEL
-191 SHAKDDLTTA
+191 SHARDDLISA
-201 QNALTNIQQQLATS
+201 QNALANAKQQLKTT

-222 QVSSHPDVKSAAAQ
+222 VVSSHPDVMSAAAQ
-236 LRQAYLSNARSTLI
+236 LRQAYLNNSRSTLI

-257 AKRTVQLGQRVQ
+257 AKRSVQLGQRVQ

-284 IDANFKETQLGQMR
+284 IDANFKETQLRDMR

-303 DIEADLYGGDVKYN
+303 DIQADLYGSDVKFS
-317 GTVDSVGAGT
+317 GTIDSLGAGT

-351 VRIHINAD
+351 VRIHINAE

-367 IGLSTTVDVN
+367 VGLSTQVDVN
-377 LHDQSGPVLAQQP
+377 LRDQSGPVLAQQP
-390 PKQPLFTTNVYAK
+390 PQKASFSTNVYDR
-403 QLADADTMIAR
+403 QLAEADAMITQL
-414 VIHENSAST
+414 IHDNSAAVS
-423 SGKTAQR
+423 KTAQR